1 MILDQPAGEA
11 SHARVGSTPP
21 ARASRVPHV
30 TKTRSLTIVA
40 ALLAA
45 LCAPAVASAT
55 TWLRPLFLKRSTYGE
70 SFTFIADLG
79 DGSYVQLSMS
89 VTNLGL
95 GSTRGLCR
103 ALVIPPQAPPWNGS
117 AHFGLAAVKWT
128 DGAVERLSVGTCSA
142 WVEAASSGAEV
153 QLERGTV
160 QLVFGERIQLISPKD
175 SIVSVGEGRYQT
187 EVLLYRAPVSATLTL
202 PGQPPRD
209 ISGAG
214 YLDHTRNTVPPKD
227 LASRWIRFR
236 ALRGENGLL
245 LLGREGH
252 DGHFAP
258 LWACRGPG
266 RCREYRSFRLKRD
279 GPDKTPSFR
288 VDVVGAE
295 EPILIRS
302 GRLLYRDAP
311 IENLGVAGK
320 LVTPFTG
327 SPVTYVYRATA
338 TDGANPP
345 VDGIL
350 EVELSGE

>member
-1 MILDQPAGEA
+1 MIPEQPTSEA

-21 ARASRVPHV
+21 PRAGRVPPV
-30 TKTRSLTIVA
+30 TKARSLAIVA
-40 ALLAA
+40 VLTAA
-45 LCAPAVASAT
+45 LCAPVVAGAT

-70 SFTFIADLG
+70 SFTFIADLD
-79 DGSYVQLSMS
+79 DGSYLQLSMS
-89 VTNLGL
+89 ITNLGL

-103 ALVIPPQAPPWNGS
+103 ALVIPAQGPPWNGS
-117 AHFGLAAVKWT
+117 AHFGIAAVKWT
-128 DGAVERLSVGTCSA
+128 DGEVERLSVGTCSA
-142 WVEAASSGAEV
+142 WVEAVTSGAEV
-153 QLERGTV
+153 HLEGGTV
-160 QLVFGERIQLISPKD
+160 RLVFGDRIQLYSPRD
-175 SIVSVGEGRYQT
+175 TIFSVGEGRYQT
-187 EVLLYRAPVSATLTL
+187 EVLLYRAPVSGTLTL

-236 ALRGENGLL
+236 ALRGAKGLL

-258 LWACRGPG
+258 LWACRGTG
-266 RCREYRSFRLKRD
+266 RCREYQSFRLKRD
-279 GPDKTPSFR
+279 GPEKAPSFR

-295 EPILIRS
+295 ETILIRS

-311 IENLGVAGK
+311 IEALGVAGK

-338 TDGANPP
+338 TDTANPP